1 MLVVSRL
8 WALLVALMGLGL
20 AVGGARLLALGGS
33 FYYLI
38 AGLALL
44 WAALQMWR
52 RRRSGALWVA
62 AVAVLTIPWALWES
76 GLDFWALFPRLM
88 APLALATVSLLLV
101 PRASGGPSPA
111 GLRLAGAAFALVFVA
126 GFGMAFMP
134 HGVVSPDA
142 SLAYTPP
149 KGDNQPVDWS
159 AYGRTT
165 EGRRDAPF
173 DQINRETVSKL
184 KLAWTY
190 RTGDLKPGVDQNTP
204 LQIGDTVYSCT
215 RNDKLIALDADT
227 GKERWVFDPQAKS
240 PFWQRCRGLGHWS
253 AAPTAQASAPTAAA
267 TDGGACRER
276 IVQTTIDARLIELDA
291 RTGQPCE
298 EFGDKGTVSL
308 AHGMGTVRPGFYFQT
323 SAPLVARDLIVVG
336 GWVVDNQMR
345 GEPSGVIRAFSART
359 GELVWAWDLGNPD
372 ITRLPPEGQT
382 YTPGTPNMWT
392 TAAYDDKL
400 GLVYAPL
407 GNATPDYFGQGRPA
421 HSEEYNSTLVALD
434 VATGRPRWKFQTVHH
449 DIWDYD
455 LPSQPALIDLPDGKG
470 GTVPAVLQTTKRGQL
485 FLLNRATGE
494 PLAEV
499 AEKPVTQSGAVPEEK
514 LSPTQPY
521 SVGLPTIGAGR
532 LDERR
537 MWGMTMFD
545 QLLCRI
551 EYRTLRYDGDFTPPG
566 LTRSI
571 EHPGNVGG
579 LNWGSVS
586 VDTANQRVFLNDI
599 RVPSVFQLV
608 PRAEY
613 ADFAKKYPPVS
624 DGHGPSLQLGT
635 PYGIYT
641 NIWFSKFGV
650 PCVQPPFGTLT
661 AVDLK
666 TRKVAWQ
673 VPAGTAEQ
681 LGPLGIRLGL
691 PMPIGMPSYAGT
703 LATAGGLVFFAGT
716 QDFYLRA
723 YDAQTGAEVWKHPL
737 PVGSSA
743 TPMTYVSPKTGRQYI
758 VVSAGGAAYSK
769 QIGDYVLA
777 FALP

>member
-1 MLVVSRL
+1 MLVVSRV

-20 AVGGARLLALGGS
+20 ALGGARLLLLGGS
-33 FYYLI
+33 PYYVA
-38 AGLALL
+38 AGLVLL

-62 AVAVLTIPWALWES
+62 ALAVLTLPWALWES

-88 APLALATVSLLLV
+88 APLALAAVSLLLA
-101 PRASGGPSPA
+101 PRAPEGGSAAPW
-111 GLRLAGAAFALVFVA
+111 RLAGAVFALLFVL
-126 GFGMAFMP
+126 GFGLAFMP
-134 HGVVSPDA
+134 HGVVRPDA
-142 SLAYTPP
+142 SMAYTPP
-149 KGDNQPVDWS
+149 AGDNRPADWS

-173 DQINRETVSKL
+173 DQINRETVSQL
-184 KLAWTY
+184 KLAWSY
-190 RTGDLKPGVDQNTP
+190 RTGDTQPGVDQNTP
-204 LQIGDTVYSCT
+204 LQIGDLVYSCT
-215 RNDKLIALDADT
+215 RNDKLIALDADS
-227 GKERWVFDPQAKS
+227 GQERWVFDPQAKS
-240 PFWQRCRGLGHWS
+240 PFWQRCRGLGYWKAPQEAA
-253 AAPTAQASAPTAAA
+253 AAPE
-267 TDGGACRER
+267 GACRER

-291 RTGQPCE
+291 RTGKPCE

-372 ITRLPPEGQT
+372 ITKLPPEGQT

-400 GLVYAPL
+400 GLIYAPL

-421 HSEEYNSTLVALD
+421 HSDEYNATLVALD

-485 FLLNRATGE
+485 FLLDRATGQ

-499 AEKPVTQSGAVPEEK
+499 AEKPVTQEGAVPEET

-521 SVGLPTIGAGR
+521 SVGMPTVGAER

-551 EYRTLRYDGDFTPPG
+551 EFRTLRYDGDFTPPG
-566 LTRSI
+566 LQRAI

-608 PRAEY
+608 PRDDYPA
-613 ADFAKKYPPVS
+613 FAKKYPPVS
-624 DGHGPSLQLGT
+624 DGHGPSTQAGT

-641 NIWFSKFGV
+641 TIWFSRLGV

-661 AVDLK
+661 AIDLK

-681 LGPLGIRLGL
+681 LGPLGVRLGL
-691 PMPIGMPSYAGT
+691 PMPIGMPTYAGT

-723 YDAQTGAEVWKHPL
+723 YDAQTGAEVWKHAM

-743 TPMTYVSPKTGRQYI
+743 TPMTYVSPRTGKQY
-758 VVSAGGAAYSK
+758 VVISAGGAAYSK
-769 QIGDYVLA
+769 ERGDYVMA